1 VREPGAA
8 ILNVP
13 TPERMRALGEAI
25 ARAIEDV
32 DGAFIIALDGDLG
45 AGKTTLVSGILRAY
59 GVTGPVRSPT
69 YTLIEPYELAGRRI
83 YHLDL
88 YRLVDPR
95 EVEPLGIRDLL
106 SEAPV
111 LLVEWPSRAA
121 GALPAFDLTI
131 GIDYLSTDADGRRV
145 TLDALS
151 PSGANA
157 VQRIVAAIPEMR
169 LLSL

>member
-8 ILNVP
+8 ILNIP
-13 TPERMRALGEAI
+13 TPARMRSVGEAI
-25 ARAIEDV
+25 ARAIDEV
-32 DGAFIIALDGDLG
+32 GGAFIIGLEGELG

-59 GVTGPVRSPT
+59 GVTAPVRSPT
-69 YTLIEPYELAGRRI
+69 YTLIEPYEAAGKRI

-88 YRLVDPR
+88 YRLVDPG

-111 LLVEWPSRAA
+111 LLIEWPSRAA
-121 GALPAFDLTI
+121 GALPAFDLGI
-131 GIDYLSTDADGRRV
+131 GIDYLSTDGDGRRV
-145 TLDALS
+145 TLEPHS
-151 PSGANA
+151 SSGANV

>member
-1 VREPGAA
+1 MRESGAA

-13 TPERMRALGEAI
+13 TPERMRAVGEAI
-25 ARAIEDV
+25 ARAIDEV
-32 DGAFIIALDGDLG
+32 GGAFVVALDGELG

-69 YTLIEPYELAGRRI
+69 YTLIEPYEVAGKRL

-88 YRLVDPR
+88 YRLVDPE

-111 LLVEWPSRAA
+111 LLIEWPSRAA
-121 GALPAFDLTI
+121 GALPAVDLAI
-131 GIDYLSTDADGRRV
+131 GIDYLSTDGDGRRV
-145 TLDALS
+145 TLQAHS
-151 PSGANA
+151 PSAANA
-157 VQRIVAAIPEMR
+157 VRHILAAIPEMR

>member
-1 VREPGAA
+1 
-8 ILNVP
+8 
-13 TPERMRALGEAI
+13 MRLVGEAI

-32 DGAFIIALDGDLG
+32 GDAFIIALDGELG

-69 YTLIEPYELAGRRI
+69 YTLIEPYEAAGKRL

-88 YRLVDPR
+88 YRLVDPG

-106 SEAPV
+106 SERPV
-111 LLVEWPSRAA
+111 LLIEWPSRAA

-131 GIDYLSTDADGRRV
+131 GIDYLSTDGDGRRV
-145 TLDALS
+145 TLQPHSSA
-151 PSGANA
+151 GNNV
-157 VQRIVAAIPEMR
+157 VQRIVATIPEMR

>member
-1 VREPGAA
+1 VREPSAA

-13 TPERMRALGEAI
+13 TPERMRALGDAI

-32 DGAFIIALDGDLG
+32 DGAFIIALDGELG

-69 YTLIEPYELAGRRI
+69 YTLIEPYQVAGKHI

-88 YRLVDPR
+88 YRLVDPG

-106 SEAPV
+106 SEAPI

-121 GALPAFDLTI
+121 GALPPFDLTI
-131 GIDYLSTDADGRRV
+131 GIDYLSVDGDGRRV
-145 TLDALS
+145 TLDGLS
-151 PSGANA
+151 SSGANA